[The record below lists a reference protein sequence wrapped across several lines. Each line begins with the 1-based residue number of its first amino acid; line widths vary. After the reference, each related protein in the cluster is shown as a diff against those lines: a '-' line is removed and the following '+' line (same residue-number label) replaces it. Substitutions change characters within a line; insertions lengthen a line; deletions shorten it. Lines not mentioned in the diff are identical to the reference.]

1 MTPRRRGKVRT
12 FDERRGLGEIESD
25 DGATIHFHCTAI
37 ANGTRRIAPGTAVE
51 FDVVAGLP
59 GRWEAAR
66 IEKCA

>member
-1 MTPRRRGKVRT
+1 LIGRRRGTVRT

-25 DGATIHFHCTAI
+25 DGKTFSFHCTAI
-37 ANGTRRIAPGTAVE
+37 VNGTRRITPGTPVE

>member
-1 MTPRRRGKVRT
+1 LTARPRGRVRT

-25 DGATIHFHCTAI
+25 DGATIPFHCTAI

-59 GRWEAAR
+59 GRWEAAA
-66 IEKCA
+66 IEKRA